1 MQEQNPDALLEALD
15 PEQREVATQVM
26 GPLSVLAGAGTGKTR
41 AITYRLAYG
50 AAIGAFDP
58 GSVLA
63 VTFTQRAATE
73 MRARLRDLGVPGAQA
88 RTFHSAALRQLRYFW
103 PNVIGGPMPAI
114 MDYKAPVVASAA
126 RRLGIS
132 VDKSAIRDISA
143 EIEWAKVSM
152 IGSEKYVDALEEQL
166 REPPAGLDAETMS
179 SLLKVYESAK
189 DERGVID
196 FEDVLLLMTGILQ
209 DREDI
214 ARTVRSQYRNF
225 VVDEFQDVSA
235 LQFALLQEWLG
246 GRHDICVVGDVAQ
259 TIYSF
264 AGADPAYLV
273 NFEKYHPGAR
283 RVQLNRDYRSTPQ
296 IVSVAN
302 RVLEASGNS
311 GRGSSRIVGSSRFS
325 GSRAGQGMPAGAVR
339 LKSQRDS
346 GPAVAFVAYADD
358 EGEAAGIASQIKALE
373 ADGMGLEDIAI
384 LYRTNA
390 QSEAFEQALAEA
402 GIGFIVR
409 GGEKF
414 FEREEIR
421 KAMVVLRQLV
431 QIQGAKARNQPSPQQ
446 TDASG
451 LDNEHDVVTTVKDVA
466 SGLGWTAMPPSG
478 QGAVRERWDTLDA
491 LVNLAIERSQLSLAD
506 FVRELNERAE
516 TQLAPTIS
524 GVTLSSLHAAKG
536 LEWDAVFLAGASEG
550 LLPISLAKTPEA
562 VEEERRLLYVGVTRA
577 KTRLVISYAKSRGSG
592 RGKNREYSR
601 FLDGMWPEEELVRAK
616 PKRARPKLKD
626 ELEDAPED
634 VKRLFE
640 ALREWR
646 LDLSREMSKP
656 AFTIFTDRTLIAL
669 ADAQPKTLTQLRTIP
684 GIGAVKA
691 EKFGSEVLAIIR
703 REVGD

>member
-103 PNVIGGPMPAI
+103 PMLLAGPCPRLN
-114 MDYKAPVVASAA
+114 YGSRSASAA

-152 IGSEKYVDALEEQL
+152 IGSEKYVDALDEQL

-214 ARTVRSQYRNF
+214 ARTVRSQCRNF

-283 RVQLNRDYRSTPQ
+283 RPTQPATTAPPADSP
-296 IVSVAN
+296 VAN

-311 GRGSSRIVGSSRFS
+311 GRGSLACRRFRFRFEE
-325 GSRAGQGMPAGAVR
+325 GGA
-339 LKSQRDS
+339 
-346 GPAVAFVAYADD
+346 
-358 EGEAAGIASQIKALE
+358 
-373 ADGMGLEDIAI
+373 
-384 LYRTNA
+384 
-390 QSEAFEQALAEA
+390 
-402 GIGFIVR
+402 
-409 GGEKF
+409 
-414 FEREEIR
+414 
-421 KAMVVLRQLV
+421 
-431 QIQGAKARNQPSPQQ
+431 AR
-446 TDASG
+446 
-451 LDNEHDVVTTVKDVA
+451 
-466 SGLGWTAMPPSG
+466 
-478 QGAVRERWDTLDA
+478 
-491 LVNLAIERSQLSLAD
+491 
-506 FVRELNERAE
+506 
-516 TQLAPTIS
+516 
-524 GVTLSSLHAAKG
+524 
-536 LEWDAVFLAGASEG
+536 
-550 LLPISLAKTPEA
+550 
-562 VEEERRLLYVGVTRA
+562 
-577 KTRLVISYAKSRGSG
+577 
-592 RGKNREYSR
+592 
-601 FLDGMWPEEELVRAK
+601 
-616 PKRARPKLKD
+616 
-626 ELEDAPED
+626 
-634 VKRLFE
+634 
-640 ALREWR
+640 WR
-646 LDLSREMSKP
+646 
-656 AFTIFTDRTLIAL
+656 
-669 ADAQPKTLTQLRTIP
+669 
-684 GIGAVKA
+684 
-691 EKFGSEVLAIIR
+691 
-703 REVGD
+703 